1 MGHEEG
7 GKFGLPKETKL
18 YGSPKDVTLK
28 LNDVK
33 FWRRMV
39 LEESRIQF
47 ACKEIWTNIK
57 VGVFFLSLKMSLI
70 SRVANVSLE
79 PPFWIRVSEWL
90 LLNVNSAIF
99 QLYHGKNKLIFNEM
113 MMRSALS

>member
-7 GKFGLPKETKL
+7 GKFGFPKETKL
-18 YGSPKDVTLK
+18 YDSSKDVTLK

-39 LEESRIQF
+39 LEESRIQS

-57 VGVFFLSLKMSLI
+57 VGVFFLSLKNVPDI
-70 SRVANVSLE
+70 SCSQCKLRAA
-79 PPFWIRVSEWL
+79 I
-90 LLNVNSAIF
+90 LN
-99 QLYHGKNKLIFNEM
+99 
-113 MMRSALS
+113 

>member
-1 MGHEEG
+1 
-7 GKFGLPKETKL
+7 LPKETKL
-18 YGSPKDVTLK
+18 YDSSKDVTLK

-39 LEESRIQF
+39 LEESRIQS

-70 SRVANVSLE
+70 SRVVNVNLE

-90 LLNVNSAIF
+90 LLNANSAIF
-99 QLYHGKNKLIFNEM
+99 QLYHGENKLIFNEM
-113 MMRSALS
+113 MMRSALF